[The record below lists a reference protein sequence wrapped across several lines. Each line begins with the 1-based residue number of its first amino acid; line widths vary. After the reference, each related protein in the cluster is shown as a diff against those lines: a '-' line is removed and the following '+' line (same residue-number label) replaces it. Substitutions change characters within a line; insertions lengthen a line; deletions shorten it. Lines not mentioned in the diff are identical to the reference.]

1 MRRDYGQQE
10 PWLTVLY
17 QMYREV
23 DDMIGLTT
31 FVTRLL
37 IPTLDAIQQQLE
49 DYSLLHVLGS
59 SLVSEL
65 RELELNVNTLPNLF
79 RELQL
84 STTHFRKV
92 LLRQP

>member
-1 MRRDYGQQE
+1 M
-10 PWLTVLY
+10 
-17 QMYREV
+17 
-23 DDMIGLTT
+23 
-31 FVTRLL
+31 
-37 IPTLDAIQQQLE
+37 QQQLE
-49 DYSLLHVLGS
+49 DYSLLHVLCS
-59 SLVSEL
+59 SIASEL